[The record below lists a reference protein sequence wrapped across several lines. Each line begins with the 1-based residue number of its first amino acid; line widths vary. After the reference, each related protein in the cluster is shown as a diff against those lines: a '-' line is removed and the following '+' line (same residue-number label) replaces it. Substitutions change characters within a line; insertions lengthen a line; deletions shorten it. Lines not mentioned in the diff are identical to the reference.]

1 MKKNNQIYLNQDNL
15 KQQEKNIKLNS
26 LGLNIFK
33 SSLIRKSTFQMSFI
47 LLLLSSC
54 VAPPEYKDGL
64 LENIPAI
71 VDESTYFSLSILGDD
86 YSEEK
91 EWNLS
96 FSAISTDTIL
106 TTLVLADLN
115 ISASDSSQLILINA
129 TDDTIFNP
137 FLLSEVVWS
146 NEISIELI
154 GSPKKIIFNGDNF
167 TGRLEYQILKK

>member
-1 MKKNNQIYLNQDNL
+1 MINNKKANAREMKY
-15 KQQEKNIKLNS
+15 
-26 LGLNIFK
+26 
-33 SSLIRKSTFQMSFI
+33 STAISFI
-47 LLLLSSC
+47 QLKRLLHHALFTSILIISSC